1 MSDKNTGI
9 LKPLKA
15 TKFVSVIPERQSRI
29 SNAPAVLPTEV
40 DTAYEIAKAL
50 HPKRQYLKIESIV
63 ERGED
68 CKSFTLVPDEE
79 RGTKALA
86 YFGAGKY
93 LTVFETIEGM
103 PVTRAYSISS
113 SPKDSLEGKYVLTIK
128 LVDGGLMSRYIFDT
142 WEVGTKVEVSAPAG
156 NFEYQPLRD
165 AKKVICLAGGSGITP
180 FISMA
185 NAINDGDEDF
195 EMTLLYGSRNS
206 DCILFKDE
214 LDELQKKCDKI
225 KVVHVL
231 SDEKGKAKKGTEK
244 GFITAELIKKY
255 APEDEAYSVFLCGP
269 QQMYAF
275 VDKELEKLELQKKY
289 IRHEM
294 FGEFHNPATQED
306 YPKDVPETVR
316 ITVTIQDK
324 TYIVRGNSND
334 SVMQTLE
341 KNGIAVPSRCRS
353 GECGF
358 CHSHLLS
365 GKVYV
370 PKHLEYRRLADYKFG
385 CIHPCCS
392 FPLTDIEINVP
403 VAK

>member
-1 MSDKNTGI
+1 MANNFKS
-9 LKPLKA
+9 LKGKKFLSMLSARQERFENSKA
-15 TKFVSVIPERQSRI
+15 ELPKDGD
-29 SNAPAVLPTEV
+29 NAMFL
-40 DTAYEIAKAL
+40 AKAL
-50 HPKRQYLKIESIV
+50 HPKRQYLVIESV
-63 ERGED
+63 TDRGED
-68 CKSFTLVPDEE
+68 CKSFTLVPDAEK
-79 RGTKALA
+79 GTASLA
-86 YFGAGKY
+86 YFSAGKY

-113 SPKDSLEGKYVLTIK
+113 SPKESLEGKYVLTIK
-128 LVDGGLMSRYIFDT
+128 LVDGGLMSKYIFDNWT
-142 WEVGTKVEVSAPAG
+142 VGTKVEVSAPSG
-156 NFEYQPLRD
+156 NFDYQPLRD
-165 AKKVICLAGGSGITP
+165 AKKVICIAGGSGITP
-180 FISMA
+180 FLSMA

-195 EMTLLYGSRNS
+195 ELTLLYGSRNA
-206 DCILFKDE
+206 DCILFRDE
-214 LDELQKKCDKI
+214 LADLEAKCGKI

-231 SDEKGKAKKGTEK
+231 SDENTQLPDGAEK

-255 APEDEAYSVFLCGP
+255 APENENYSVFLCGP
-269 QQMYAF
+269 QQMYEF
-275 VDKELEKLELQKKY
+275 VDKELEKLSLEKKY

-294 FGEFHNPATQED
+294 FGEFHNPASQSD
-306 YPKDVPETVR
+306 YPSDIPETVK

-324 TYIVRGNSND
+324 TYIVKGLSAD

-341 KNGIAVPSRCRS
+341 KNGISVPARCRS

-358 CHSHLLS
+358 CHSHLIS

-392 FPLTDIEINVP
+392 FPLTDLEINVP

>member
-1 MSDKNTGI
+1 MENNLKSLKSMKFLPMLSQRQARFKNATAELPNISDQ
-9 LKPLKA
+9 A
-15 TKFVSVIPERQSRI
+15 TVIAR
-29 SNAPAVLPTEV
+29 
-40 DTAYEIAKAL
+40 AL
-50 HPKRQYLKIESIV
+50 HPKRQYLRIESV
-63 ERGED
+63 VDRAED
-68 CKSFTLVPDEE
+68 CKSYILVPDSE
-79 RGTKALA
+79 RGTTELA

-113 SPKDSLEGKYVLTIK
+113 SPKDALGGRYVLTIK

-142 WEVGTKVEVSAPAG
+142 WAVGTKVEVSAPSG

-180 FISMA
+180 FVSMA

-195 EMTLLYGSRNS
+195 EMTLLYGSRTYDS
-206 DCILFKDE
+206 ILFREE
-214 LDELQKKCDKI
+214 LDELSKKCDKI

-231 SDEKGKAKKGTEK
+231 SDENTETPEGTEK

-255 APEDEAYSVFLCGP
+255 APTDEVYSVFLCGP

-275 VDKELEKLELQKKY
+275 VDKELEKLELEKKY

-306 YPKDVPETVR
+306 YPAGVPESVR

-324 TYIVRGNSND
+324 TYIIKGLSSD
-334 SVMQTLE
+334 SVMQTIE
-341 KNGIAVPSRCRS
+341 KNGLAVPARCRS

-358 CHSHLLS
+358 CHSHLIS

-392 FPLTDIEINVP
+392 FPLTDLEINVP

>member
-1 MSDKNTGI
+1 MAGNFKS
-9 LKPLKA
+9 LKA
-15 TKFVSVIPERQSRI
+15 KNFFPMLGDRQKRFESGK
-29 SNAPAVLPTEV
+29 AVLP
-40 DTAYEIAKAL
+40 DIDDNAMALAKAL
-50 HPKRQYLKIESIV
+50 HPKRQYLVIEKIT

-68 CKSFTLVPDEE
+68 CRSFTLVPDTEK
-79 RGTKALA
+79 GTTSLA

-103 PVTRAYSISS
+103 PITRAYSISS

-128 LVDGGLMSRYIFDT
+128 LVDGGLMSKYIFDT
-142 WEVGTKVEVSAPAG
+142 WKVGSKVEVSAPAG
-156 NFEYQPLRD
+156 NFEYQELRD

-180 FISMA
+180 FVSMA
-185 NAINDGDEDF
+185 NAVKDGDEDF
-195 EMTLLYGSRNS
+195 EMTLIYGSRTYDN
-206 DCILFKDE
+206 ILFREE
-214 LDELQKKCDKI
+214 LDAIAKECDKI

-231 SDEKGKAKKGTEK
+231 SEEEKDGTEK

-255 APEDEAYSVFLCGP
+255 APENEDYSIFLCGP
-269 QQMYAF
+269 QQMYNF
-275 VDKELEKLELQKKY
+275 LDGELKKLNLPKKF

-294 FGEFHNPATQED
+294 FGEFHNPASQSD
-306 YPKDVPETVR
+306 YPAGVPEEVK
-316 ITVTIQDK
+316 ITVKIQDE
-324 TYIVRGNSND
+324 TYTVIGKSGD

-341 KNGIAVPSRCRS
+341 KNKIAVPARCRS

-370 PKHLEYRRLADYKFG
+370 PEALEYRRLADYKFG

-392 FPLTDIEINVP
+392 FPLTDLEIEVP

>member
-1 MSDKNTGI
+1 MADNFKQLKGLKFIKMLPDRQARFNAAKAEMPKISDN
-9 LKPLKA
+9 A
-15 TKFVSVIPERQSRI
+15 T
-29 SNAPAVLPTEV
+29 AL
-40 DTAYEIAKAL
+40 AKAL
-50 HPKRQYLKIESIV
+50 HPKRQYLKVADVKVMS
-63 ERGED
+63 ED

-79 RGTKALA
+79 KGTKALA

-93 LTVFETIEGM
+93 LTVFETIEDM

-113 SPKDSLEGKYVLTIK
+113 SPKDSLDGKYVLTIK
-128 LVDGGLMSRYIFDT
+128 LVEGGLMSRYIFDN
-142 WEVGTKVEVSAPAG
+142 WEVGTCVEVSAPAG

-180 FISMA
+180 FVSMA
-185 NAINDGDEDF
+185 NAIVDGDEDF
-195 EMTLLYGSRNS
+195 EMTLLYGSRNY
-206 DCILFKDE
+206 DNILFREE
-214 LDELQKKCDKI
+214 LDEVAAKCSKI

-231 SDEKGKAKKGTEK
+231 SDENAQIPDGCEK

-255 APEDEAYSVFLCGP
+255 APENEAYSVFLCGP

-275 VDKELEKLELQKKY
+275 VDKELEKLNLPKKY

-294 FGEFHNPATQED
+294 FGEFHNPHTQAD
-306 YPKDVPETVR
+306 YPAGIPETVK

-324 TYIVRGNSND
+324 TYIIKGKSTD
-334 SVMQTLE
+334 SVMQIIE
-341 KNGIAVPSRCRS
+341 QNGLAVPARCRS

-392 FPLTDIEINVP
+392 FPLTDLEINVP
-403 VAK
+403 PAK

>member
-1 MSDKNTGI
+1 MADIKS
-9 LKPLKA
+9 LKA
-15 TKFVSVIPERQSRI
+15 TKFLDMLSHRQARFEVAQAELPDFPD
-29 SNAPAVLPTEV
+29 NAAVL
-40 DTAYEIAKAL
+40 AKAL
-50 HPKRQYLKIESIV
+50 HPKRQYLKIESIQ

-68 CKSFTLVPDEE
+68 CKSFTLVPDKE
-79 RGTKALA
+79 RGTEALA

-113 SPKDSLEGKYVLTIK
+113 SPKESLEGKYVLTIR
-128 LVDGGLMSRYIFDT
+128 LVEGGLMSRYIFDN
-142 WEVGTKVEVSAPAG
+142 WQVGTEVQVSAPAG

-165 AKKVICLAGGSGITP
+165 AKKVVCLAGGSGITP

-185 NAINDGDEDF
+185 KAVCDGDEDF
-195 EMTLLYGSRNS
+195 EMILIYGSKSS

-214 LDELQKKCDKI
+214 LAELEKSCDKI

-231 SDEKGKAKKGTEK
+231 SEEKGRAKKGMEK

-255 APEDEAYSVFLCGP
+255 APENEAYSVFICGS

-275 VDKELEKLELQKKY
+275 VDKEVEKLGLEKKY

-294 FGEFHNPATQED
+294 FGEFHNPASQED
-306 YPKDVPETVR
+306 YPSEVPETVK

-324 TYIVRGNSND
+324 TYTVEAKTGD
-334 SVMQTLE
+334 SVMQSLE
-341 KNGIAVPSRCRS
+341 KNGIAVPARCRS

-370 PKHLEYRRLADYKFG
+370 PKNLEYRRLADYKFG

-392 FPLTDIEINVP
+392 FPLTDLVMDVP
-403 VAK
+403 AAK

>member
-1 MSDKNTGI
+1 MAH

-15 TKFVSVIPERQSRI
+15 SKFFPMLSDRQGRFDGGK
-29 SNAPAVLPTEV
+29 AELPTDT
-40 DTAYEIAKAL
+40 DTAREIAMAL
-50 HPKRQYLKIESIV
+50 HPKRQYLKVESII
-63 ERGED
+63 ERAED
-68 CKSFTLVPDEE
+68 CRSYNLVPDKD
-79 RGTKALA
+79 RGTTALA

-113 SPKDSLEGKYVLTIK
+113 SPKEALEGKYTLTIK
-128 LVDGGLMSRYIFDT
+128 LVEGGLMSRYIFDN
-142 WEVGTKVEVSAPAG
+142 WEVGSEVEVSAPAG

-165 AKKVICLAGGSGITP
+165 AQSVICLAGGSGITP
-180 FISMA
+180 FVSMA
-185 NAINDGDEDF
+185 NAVADGDEDF
-195 EMTLLYGSRNS
+195 NLTLLYGSRNK

-231 SDEKGKAKKGTEK
+231 SDEKENIDSAEK
-244 GFITAELIKKY
+244 GFITADLIKKY
-255 APEDEAYSVFLCGP
+255 APTDEAYSVFICGP
-269 QQMYAF
+269 QQMYDF
-275 VDKELEKLELQKKY
+275 LDKELEKLNLPKKY

-294 FGEFHNPATQED
+294 FGEFHNPASQED
-306 YPKDVPETVR
+306 YPAGVPEKVK
-316 ITVTIQDK
+316 ITVTIQDN
-324 TYIVRGNSND
+324 TYTVEGNSAD

-341 KNGIAVPSRCRS
+341 KNGIAVPARCRS

-358 CHSHLLS
+358 CHSHLIS

-370 PKHLEYRRLADYKFG
+370 PKKLEYRRLADYKFG

-392 FPLTDIEINVP
+392 FPLTDLVINVP

>member
-1 MSDKNTGI
+1 MASIKS
-9 LKPLKA
+9 LKA
-15 TKFVSVIPERQSRI
+15 KKFLPMLKERQARFNSG
-29 SNAPAVLPTEV
+29 NAELVKIDDNA
-40 DTAYEIAKAL
+40 TALAKAL
-50 HPKRQYLKIESIV
+50 HPKRQYLKIEKV
-63 ERGED
+63 TERGED
-68 CKSFTLVPDEE
+68 TKSFTLVPNAEK
-79 RGTKALA
+79 GTTALA

-103 PVTRAYSISS
+103 PITRAYSISS

-128 LVDGGLMSRYIFDT
+128 LVEGGLMSKYIFDT
-142 WEVGTKVEVSAPAG
+142 WKVGSEVEVSAPSG
-156 NFEYQPLRD
+156 NFEYQELRD

-180 FISMA
+180 FVSMA
-185 NAINDGDEDF
+185 NAIKDGDEDF
-195 EMTLLYGSRNS
+195 EMTLLYGSRNY
-206 DCILFKDE
+206 DNILFKDE
-214 LDELQKKCDKI
+214 LDALAKECDKI

-231 SDEKGKAKKGTEK
+231 SGESEEIEGTEK

-255 APEDEAYSVFLCGP
+255 APENEEYSIFICGP
-269 QQMYAF
+269 QQMYNF
-275 VDKELEKLELQKKY
+275 LDGELKKLNKEKKY

-294 FGEFHNPATQED
+294 FGEFHNPASQSD
-306 YPKDVPETVR
+306 YPENVPEEVK
-316 ITVTIQDK
+316 ITVTIQDNTYTVTGK
-324 TYIVRGNSND
+324 TGD

-341 KNGIAVPSRCRS
+341 KNKIAVPARCRS

-370 PKHLEYRRLADYKFG
+370 PKALEYRRLADYKFG

-392 FPLTDIEINVP
+392 FPLTDLVINVP

>member
-1 MSDKNTGI
+1 MSTN
-9 LKPLKA
+9 LKGLKA
-15 TKFVSVIPERQSRI
+15 KKFFPILSGRQAAFDAASPELAKI
-29 SNAPAVLPTEV
+29 SDNAMGL
-40 DTAYEIAKAL
+40 AKKL
-50 HPKRQYLKIESIV
+50 HPKRQYLKIESVV

-68 CKSFTLVPDEE
+68 CRSYTLVPDTE
-79 RGTKALA
+79 KATESLA

-128 LVDGGLMSRYIFDT
+128 LVEGGLMSRYIFDT
-142 WEVGTKVEVSAPAG
+142 WTVGTKVEVSAPSG

-180 FISMA
+180 FVSMA
-185 NAINDGDEDF
+185 NAVNDGDEDF
-195 EMTLLYGSRNS
+195 EMTLLYGSRNTDS
-206 DCILFKDE
+206 ILFRAE
-214 LDELQKKCDKI
+214 LNELVKKCSKL

-231 SDEKGKAKKGTEK
+231 SDEESDIPDEAEK
-244 GFITAELIKKY
+244 GLITAELIKKY
-255 APEDEAYSVFLCGP
+255 APADEAYSVFLCGP

-275 VDKELEKLELQKKY
+275 VDKELEKLNLEKKY

-294 FGEFHNPATQED
+294 FGEFHNPASQAD
-306 YPKDVPETVR
+306 YPSQVPDTVK
-316 ITVTIQDK
+316 IKVTIQDK
-324 TYIVRGNSND
+324 TYTVEGNSAD

-341 KNGIAVPSRCRS
+341 KNGISVPARCRS

-370 PKHLEYRRLADYKFG
+370 PKHLEYRRLADYKFN

-392 FPLTDIEINVP
+392 FPLTDLEINVP